1 MNILKQYKER
11 RKQLLKTMLESEGY
25 TTQTLAKFALQ
36 QGLTYKKIIQY
47 LEELGIEAIQ
57 ELTIIS

>member
-1 MNILKQYKER
+1 VNILKKYKEL
-11 RKQLLKTMLESEGY
+11 RKQQLKNMLDTEGY

-57 ELTIIS
+57 E